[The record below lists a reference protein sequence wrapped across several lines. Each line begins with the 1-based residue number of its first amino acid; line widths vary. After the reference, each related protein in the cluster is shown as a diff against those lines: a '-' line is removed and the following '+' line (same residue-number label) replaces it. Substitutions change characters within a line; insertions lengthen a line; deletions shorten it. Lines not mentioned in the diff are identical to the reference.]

1 MEWEIGVYKE
11 WKKEEDDNKGGLC
24 LVFSEYIS
32 DFRVCGGGD
41 IILPPTLRDGVIVN
55 HLQGRQ
61 GDKKEDLK
69 KMGGVTWWLIQG
81 ITS

>member
-32 DFRVCGGGD
+32 DFRVCEGA
-41 IILPPTLRDGVIVN
+41 TLSCRPRSGMV
-55 HLQGRQ
+55 
-61 GDKKEDLK
+61 
-69 KMGGVTWWLIQG
+69 
-81 ITS
+81 